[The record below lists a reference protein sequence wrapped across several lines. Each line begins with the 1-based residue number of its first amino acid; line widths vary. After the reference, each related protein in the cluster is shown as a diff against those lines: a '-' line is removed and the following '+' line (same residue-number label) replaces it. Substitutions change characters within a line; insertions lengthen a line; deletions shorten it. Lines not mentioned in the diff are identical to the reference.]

1 MSKSVRVLLVDDHPL
16 VRAGIR
22 RVLETRAGLTVVGE
36 APNGLEAL
44 RLIEASRPDVVVL
57 DLAMPELDGL
67 ELLQRLRDRSG
78 SLRILVLTMHAQREY
93 IRRAIQAG
101 ADGYLLKES
110 AVQELLAAIES
121 VLGGQPYYS
130 PAVAAELARAAAE
143 PPGGESPERPR
154 LTGRE
159 REVLSGIARGLSTKE
174 IAAELDIS
182 ARTVETHR
190 ANLMGKLELRS
201 IALLTQYAMR
211 VGMLDAESQGAGELG
226 SQRTAPRKR

>member
-1 MSKSVRVLLVDDHPL
+1 MSENVRVLLVDDHPL

-22 RVLETRAGLTVVGE
+22 RVLESHAGLTIVGE

-44 RLIEASRPDVVVL
+44 RLIEETRPDVVVL

-67 ELLQRLRDRSG
+67 ELLQRLRDRSD

-110 AVQELLAAIES
+110 AVQELLVAIES
-121 VLGGQPYYS
+121 VLGGKPYYS
-130 PAVAAELARAAAE
+130 PAVAAELARAAADPRE
-143 PPGGESPERPR
+143 WEAPPRPG

-182 ARTVETHR
+182 GRTVETHR
-190 ANLMGKLELRS
+190 ANLMRKLELKS

-211 VGMLDAESQGAGELG
+211 VGMLDAGSRGAGEPG
-226 SQRTAPRKR
+226 SQGGANAKG